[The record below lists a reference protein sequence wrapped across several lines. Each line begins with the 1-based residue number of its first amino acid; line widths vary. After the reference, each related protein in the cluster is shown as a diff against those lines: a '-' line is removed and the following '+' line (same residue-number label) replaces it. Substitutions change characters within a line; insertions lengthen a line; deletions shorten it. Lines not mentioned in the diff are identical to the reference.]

1 MAFSRAVRFVFS
13 FIGAAIVLSMMGVML
28 MLFLSGRGP
37 SIAENS
43 ILWLRMPS
51 SLGEQ
56 TPNDIFG
63 LFEQRTTVRSVVDTL
78 RKAKRDE
85 RISGVVIIPST
96 ASAMWGKV
104 QEVRDAVID
113 FKTSGKPIVA
123 YLEFGAGQAY
133 YLATA
138 CDKIFLTPSSPLNLV
153 GIATYDLFVKGLL
166 DLVGVEADMLSAGEY
181 KTAVNLYTE
190 TTYTPE
196 HREMSESLNRDMYDQ
211 LVDGIAEGREL
222 APSRVRDVIDEGPFI
237 GSAAVRYEL
246 IDALTYEDEVVQE
259 LGLEEVPSIV
269 DFESYQAVTE
279 ESLGVLPGPRVALI
293 HAEGT
298 IDFGANT
305 VDVQGTR
312 TTGSQTFVEA
322 VREAGADTSIEA
334 IVLRVDSPGGV
345 AIAADIMWRE
355 LKLVS
360 AKKPLVVSMSDLAAS
375 GGYYIAAPAHA
386 IVAQPGTLTGS
397 IGVYGGKYVLD
408 GVLEKVGVNVEEI
421 TDGSQAGLYAP
432 IGRFSTTARS
442 ALQAQM
448 DETYERFLHVVAEG
462 RGMTRAEVDA
472 LARGRVWTGQQAFDH
487 GLVDA
492 LGGLRSALD
501 LVKVE
506 IGADSETDVVLV
518 PYPTPSSLFDTVIDS
533 LSTQSQ
539 SKVAEWLMPLNARSL
554 WSFRSFLQK
563 TVGQPLALMPV
574 SAP

>member
-196 HREMSESLNRDMYDQ
+196 HREMSESLNRDMYNQ

-222 APSRVRDVIDEGPFI
+222 APSRVRDVIDQGPFI
-237 GSAAVRYEL
+237 GNAAVRYEL

-305 VDVQGTR
+305 VDVRGTR

-360 AKKPLVVSMSDLAAS
+360 AKKPLIVSMSDLAAS

-432 IGRFSTTARS
+432 IGRFSTAARS

-539 SKVAEWLMPLNARSL
+539 SKVAEWLMPLSARSL

>member
-13 FIGAAIVLSMMGVML
+13 FIGAAIVLSMMGLML

-196 HREMSESLNRDMYDQ
+196 HREMSESLNRDMYNQ

-222 APSRVRDVIDEGPFI
+222 APSRVRDVIDQGPFI
-237 GSAAVRYEL
+237 GNAAVRYEL

-305 VDVQGTR
+305 VDVRGTR

-360 AKKPLVVSMSDLAAS
+360 AKKPLIVSMSDLAAS

-432 IGRFSTTARS
+432 IGRFSTAARS

-539 SKVAEWLMPLNARSL
+539 SKVAEWLMPLSARSL

-574 SAP
+574 SAL

>member
-1 MAFSRAVRFVFS
+1 
-13 FIGAAIVLSMMGVML
+13 
-28 MLFLSGRGP
+28 
-37 SIAENS
+37 
-43 ILWLRMPS
+43 MPS

-196 HREMSESLNRDMYDQ
+196 HREMSESLNRDMYNQ

-237 GSAAVRYEL
+237 GNAAVRYEL

-448 DETYERFLHVVAEG
+448 DETYERFLQVVAEG

-574 SAP
+574 LVP

>member
-1 MAFSRAVRFVFS
+1 MAFSRAVRFIFS

-78 RKAKRDE
+78 RKAKRDD

-96 ASAMWGKV
+96 ASGMWGKV

-166 DLVGVEADMLSAGEY
+166 DLVGVEADMVSAGEY
-181 KTAVNLYTE
+181 KTAINLYTE

-211 LVDGIAEGREL
+211 LVDGIAEGRGL
-222 APSRVRDVIDEGPFI
+222 MPSRVRDVIDEGPFV
-237 GSAAVRYEL
+237 GNAAVRYEL

-259 LGLEEVPSIV
+259 LGLDEVPSII

-293 HAEGT
+293 HVEGT
-298 IDFGANT
+298 IGFGTNT
-305 VDVQGTR
+305 VDLQGTR

-322 VREAGADTSIEA
+322 VRDAGADTSIEA

-386 IVAQPGTLTGS
+386 IVAQTGPLTGS

-408 GVLEKVGVNVEEI
+408 GALEKVGVNVEEV

-432 IGRFSTTARS
+432 TARFSTAARS

-448 DETYERFLHVVAEG
+448 DETYERFLQIVAEG
-462 RGMTRAEVDA
+462 RGMTRDEVDG
-472 LARGRVWTGQQAFDH
+472 LARGRVWTGQQAFEH

-501 LVKVE
+501 LAKVE
-506 IGADSETDVVLV
+506 IGVDPETEVVLV
-518 PYPTPSSLFDTVIDS
+518 PYPAPSSLFDTVIGT
-533 LSTQSQ
+533 LSTRSQ
-539 SKVAEWLMPLNARSL
+539 NRVAEWLIPLSARSL
-554 WSFRSFLQK
+554 WSFQSFLQK

-574 SAP
+574 LAP

>member
-1 MAFSRAVRFVFS
+1 
-13 FIGAAIVLSMMGVML
+13 
-28 MLFLSGRGP
+28 
-37 SIAENS
+37 
-43 ILWLRMPS
+43 
-51 SLGEQ
+51 
-56 TPNDIFG
+56 
-63 LFEQRTTVRSVVDTL
+63 
-78 RKAKRDE
+78 
-85 RISGVVIIPST
+85 
-96 ASAMWGKV
+96 
-104 QEVRDAVID
+104 
-113 FKTSGKPIVA
+113 
-123 YLEFGAGQAY
+123 
-133 YLATA
+133 
-138 CDKIFLTPSSPLNLV
+138 
-153 GIATYDLFVKGLL
+153 
-166 DLVGVEADMLSAGEY
+166 
-181 KTAVNLYTE
+181 
-190 TTYTPE
+190 
-196 HREMSESLNRDMYDQ
+196 
-211 LVDGIAEGREL
+211 
-222 APSRVRDVIDEGPFI
+222 
-237 GSAAVRYEL
+237 
-246 IDALTYEDEVVQE
+246 
-259 LGLEEVPSIV
+259 
-269 DFESYQAVTE
+269 
-279 ESLGVLPGPRVALI
+279 
-293 HAEGT
+293 
-298 IDFGANT
+298 
-305 VDVQGTR
+305 
-312 TTGSQTFVEA
+312 
-322 VREAGADTSIEA
+322 
-334 IVLRVDSPGGV
+334 
-345 AIAADIMWRE
+345 MWRE

-448 DETYERFLHVVAEG
+448 DETYERFLQVVAEG

-574 SAP
+574 LVP

>member
-360 AKKPLVVSMSDLAAS
+360 AKKPLIVSMSDLAAS

-448 DETYERFLHVVAEG
+448 DETYERFLQVVAEG

-574 SAP
+574 LVP